1 MGRDIG
7 VALTRFFLVSPSSP
21 LGHTTL
27 SRLLLYTANAICV
40 GDE

>member
-1 MGRDIG
+1 MGGDMG
-7 VALTRFFLVSPSSP
+7 AA

-40 GDE
+40 RDD